1 MQNKKGHDERGN
13 KNGWRSSRMLHEKR
27 QQPEKLLKVKCRTRK
42 VMMKEATR
50 MVGMSVAARTVTHRG
65 RIRMIAL
72 SSPRRLPE
80 TARRLHALPGRV
92 TSGVPSL
99 PQLMLKSTSTRRVM
113 TSARTRMTGL
123 KQAKRVVMM
132 RGRTRMTA
140 QSSRGKLDVLELK
153 ASTTMQRPTRKP
165 RRKQPRAALLW
176 PQELGKE
183 HLKIDEKHSH
193 PASARCKH

>member
-72 SSPRRLPE
+72 SSRRRLPE

-140 QSSRGKLDVLELK
+140 QSSRGKLGVWEIRV
-153 ASTTMQRPTRKP
+153 STTMQRPTRRAKRKTSRGVQLLPLELEKEP
-165 RRKQPRAALLW
+165 R
-176 PQELGKE
+176 
-183 HLKIDEKHSH
+183 IDRGHSR
-193 PASARCKH
+193 PA